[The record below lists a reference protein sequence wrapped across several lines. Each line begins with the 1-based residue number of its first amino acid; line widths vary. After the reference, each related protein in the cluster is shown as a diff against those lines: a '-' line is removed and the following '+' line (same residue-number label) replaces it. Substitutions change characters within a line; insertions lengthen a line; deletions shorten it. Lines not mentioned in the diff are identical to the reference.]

1 MAQELLA
8 TFEEELGGVTLVP
21 NAEGGVFEVRSGA
34 KRSSRGRMP
43 GDSPRSPNSSGLC
56 AIELRPAAT
65 SDTWIVSSLD
75 GRPVRDPVHLPS
87 QLDVQRGDA
96 TRVVVERSTTTPFQT
111 LNYSG

>member
-1 MAQELLA
+1 MA
-8 TFEEELGGVTLVP
+8 P
-21 NAEGGVFEVRSGA
+21 NAEGGVFEARIGGKKIFSRKDAGRFPEITELKRLVRD
-34 KRSSRGRMP
+34 R
-43 GDSPRSPNSSGLC
+43 
-56 AIELRPAAT
+56 LRPAAT

-75 GRPVRDPVHLPS
+75 GRSVRDPVHLPS